1 MNNGAKK
8 GLKVNMLSI
17 LIDTNVAVDF
27 IVHRM
32 PFYEESAKVIEA
44 ASLKIFNAYIS
55 ASCVTDIYYI
65 ARRELKDRE
74 LTLKLLKN
82 FLTIVKVAAVS
93 EKEIKIAL
101 ESMWSD
107 FEDAVQY
114 SVALSN
120 NMDYI
125 ITRNVKDFSASE
137 VPAMT
142 PEAFCEMLLEE

>member
-1 MNNGAKK
+1 
-8 GLKVNMLSI
+8 MLSI

-27 IVHRM
+27 IVRRM

-65 ARRELKDRE
+65 ARRELKDRD
-74 LTLKLLKN
+74 LTLELLKN

-93 EKEIKIAL
+93 EKEITTAL
-101 ESMWSD
+101 DSAWSD
-107 FEDAVQY
+107 FEDSVQY
-114 SVALSN
+114 SVALSGD
-120 NMDYI
+120 MDYI
-125 ITRNVKDFSASE
+125 ITRNVKDFSSSE

-142 PEAFCEMLLEE
+142 PEDFCEMLLEE